1 MDKSR
6 PGVQAA
12 LQRRCV
18 GTRYLLS
25 KQFYAT
31 RLTVLITPA
40 YLMNSLW
47 SVSMK
52 WQSSLNYILI
62 LYVDGI
68 STV

>member
-1 MDKSR
+1 
-6 PGVQAA
+6 
-12 LQRRCV
+12 
-18 GTRYLLS
+18 
-25 KQFYAT
+25 
-31 RLTVLITPA
+31 
-40 YLMNSLW
+40 MNLFW